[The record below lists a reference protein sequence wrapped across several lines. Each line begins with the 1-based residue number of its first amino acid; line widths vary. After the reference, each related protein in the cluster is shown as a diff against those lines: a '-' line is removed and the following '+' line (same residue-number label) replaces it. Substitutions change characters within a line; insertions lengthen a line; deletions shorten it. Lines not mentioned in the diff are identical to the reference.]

1 MSCLEEQVLYDFV
14 DWEQISVSS
23 VFTVKRHSKLQ
34 EAQADLET
42 QNISGAQ
49 RAQLQGLTLPFI
61 HIVSQFIWKSKW
73 QMQWLTFLTT
83 ETQYGE
89 RPDKQREPED
99 LLDPWYTYETYET
112 HET

>member
-73 QMQWLTFLTT
+73 QMQWLAFLTT

-99 LLDPWYTYETYET
+99 LLDPWYTCETYET